1 MNNNC
6 YSNNK
11 GFSKVVIILVI
22 SILSI
27 AIFSYFTSK
36 NNPPLKVQNPVEN
49 QEMNFY
55 NYVSQE
61 DTGKDF
67 YLEGYSITIPNG
79 FEVSRK
85 EDDTNIYLYGT
96 EDEAVYFWVRMLN
109 NEFISPYEYPLWIQ
123 LRNENPDFTWDEF
136 QVESY
141 FAYQTNQE
149 PSRLGSVTTYVML
162 NNSQT
167 MQITMS
173 STGLTES
180 KPRAYQQID
189 LFDKNSDHFR
199 EYNKLLN
206 SIRYVDEQ

>member
-1 MNNNC
+1 MDNKY

-11 GFSKVVIILVI
+11 GFSKVVVILLI

-36 NNPPLKVQNPVEN
+36 NKPLLKVQNPVD
-49 QEMNFY
+49 
-55 NYVSQE
+55 SQE
-61 DTGKDF
+61 TNYNGVSREGTSNDL
-67 YLEGYSITIPNG
+67 YIEGYSITIPIG

-96 EDEAVYFWVRMLN
+96 ENEAVYFWVRMLN
-109 NEFISPYEYPLWIQ
+109 NEFISPYEYPLWNQ
-123 LRNENPDFTWDEF
+123 LTNENPDFIWDSF
-136 QVESY
+136 QVKSY

-149 PSRLGSVTTYVML
+149 PSRLGNVTTYVIL

-167 MQITMS
+167 MQVSMS